1 MAENSDL
8 TSNIFNFF
16 YDPNL
21 IINIPDKPVGWEKPV
36 AVSSFTSDTAPVKK
50 VIQNN
55 FNGILVDFYDIDLLV
70 KNVNLILN
78 NP

>member
-21 IINIPDKPVGWEKPV
+21 IINIPDKPVGWEKSV
-36 AVSSFTSDTAPVKK
+36 AVPTLHSNEIIGVKYGK
-50 VIQNN
+50 
-55 FNGILVDFYDIDLLV
+55 
-70 KNVNLILN
+70 
-78 NP
+78 

>member
-21 IINIPDKPVGWEKPV
+21 IINIPDKSDYLTASV
-36 AVSSFTSDTAPVKK
+36 ATYRSTIYSAAK
-50 VIQNN
+50 
-55 FNGILVDFYDIDLLV
+55 LLV
-70 KNVNLILN
+70 CRLGFLPQQKYLM
-78 NP
+78 

>member
-36 AVSSFTSDTAPVKK
+36 AVPSFTSFHF
-50 VIQNN
+50 I
-55 FNGILVDFYDIDLLV
+55 
-70 KNVNLILN
+70 NVEYFQFLGKI
-78 NP
+78 

>member
-21 IINIPDKPVGWEKPV
+21 IINIPDKSDYLTASV
-36 AVSSFTSDTAPVKK
+36 ATYRSTIYSAAK
-50 VIQNN
+50 
-55 FNGILVDFYDIDLLV
+55 LLV
-70 KNVNLILN
+70 ENAKLVCRLGFL
-78 NP
+78 PQQKYLM

>member
-21 IINIPDKPVGWEKPV
+21 IINIPDKPVGWEKLV
-36 AVSSFTSDTAPVKK
+36 AVPSFTSFHL
-50 VIQNN
+50 I
-55 FNGILVDFYDIDLLV
+55 
-70 KNVNLILN
+70 NVEYFQFLGKI
-78 NP
+78 

>member
-21 IINIPDKPVGWEKPV
+21 IINIPDKSVGWEKPV
-36 AVSSFTSDTAPVKK
+36 AVSTFTSFHLIN
-50 VIQNN
+50 VI
-55 FNGILVDFYDIDLLV
+55 Y
-70 KNVNLILN
+70 LN
-78 NP
+78 HLF